1 MNLRRRLENRD
12 NNFDVLRLVAAVL
25 VLLSH
30 CYPLTGH
37 PEPFAELTGVT
48 LGEVGVVM
56 FFAMSGF
63 LIAKS
68 WTDEPQ
74 PGRYFF
80 KRALR
85 LLPALVVAVAF
96 TTLIVGPLFTE
107 LPLTDYFTDPETW
120 IYLIR
125 ASLLVTIAGQLPGVF
140 EDNVYPEAVNG
151 SLWTLPL
158 EAGCYVM
165 IVVLGLI
172 GVLQRRALLGAA
184 AAVVLLALTPLSP
197 LPDGISH
204 TAGGGNVKSVVEL
217 IATFLLGALL
227 YSLRDRLRLS
237 WLVPAVAR
245 RRVGGELAERVG
257 DPDHGA
263 RALDHGHR
271 LRLPHAAVAAA
282 ADGAGR
288 RLLRDLRLRLPRP
301 AVDRRAVGSGPG
313 AGGHVPDRP
322 AGHVRPCT
330 AVVASDRA
338 SFAAA
343 QASRSSAAAR
353 PKPRASSSG
362 ATTMT
367 PSASRR

>member
-12 NNFDVLRLVAAVL
+12 NNFDVLRLVAATL

-68 WTDEPQ
+68 WTDEPA
-74 PGRYFF
+74 PGRYFV
-80 KRALR
+80 KRGLR

-96 TTLIVGPLFTE
+96 TTLVIGPLFTE
-107 LPLTDYFTDPETW
+107 LPLTDYLTDPETW

-125 ASLLVTIAGQLPGVF
+125 ASLLVTIAGKLPGVF

-165 IVVLGLI
+165 VVVLGMI
-172 GVLQRRALLGAA
+172 GILQRRALLGAV
-184 AAVVLLALTPLSP
+184 AAVALLALTPLSP
-197 LPDGISH
+197 LPDAISH
-204 TAGGGNVKSVVEL
+204 TAAGGNIKSVVEL
-217 IATFLLGALL
+217 IATFLFGALL

-237 WLVPAVAR
+237 WVLPAVLAVVWVLSWHSEWTTLTTVLALSTTVIVFAFRTPPALRRLTAPGDVSYGIYVYAFPVQQSVSALWGPGLAPGIMFLIALPVTYGLALLSWRLIERPALRRKRRGRPPQPAR
-245 RRVGGELAERVG
+245 SLA
-257 DPDHGA
+257 P
-263 RALDHGHR
+263 
-271 LRLPHAAVAAA
+271 AAA
-282 ADGAGR
+282 AP
-288 RLLRDLRLRLPRP
+288 PR
-301 AVDRRAVGSGPG
+301 
-313 AGGHVPDRP
+313 
-322 AGHVRPCT
+322 
-330 AVVASDRA
+330 
-338 SFAAA
+338 
-343 QASRSSAAAR
+343 
-353 PKPRASSSG
+353 
-362 ATTMT
+362 
-367 PSASRR
+367 